1 MTKDFMQLHTFDGHT
16 FDGNTFDGNLHI
28 YVLAAKICI
37 VCVLVVGGLGKVTKE
52 S

>member
-16 FDGNTFDGNLHI
+16 FDGNTFERNLQC
-28 YVLAAKICI
+28 YAAKICI
-37 VCVLVVGGLGKVTKE
+37 VSVLVVGGVGSVTKE